1 MKRAGLSLIKEYQLL
16 PKETIQKI
24 ESYRSKHE
32 QDVIIG
38 RMERTNK
45 ELVKATYA
53 TLKDLRGSI
62 KKGAEWVAK
71 SDVGEFAIQYKKS
84 LFEDIKSGTTDTTE
98 EE

>member
-1 MKRAGLSLIKEYQLL
+1 MNLTTFAKKEIWQNAAIPFLFNRQIIEYDMKRAGLSLIKEYQLL

-45 ELVKATYA
+45 ELVKAKEQNDKT
-53 TLKDLRGSI
+53 GS
-62 KKGAEWVAK
+62 
-71 SDVGEFAIQYKKS
+71 
-84 LFEDIKSGTTDTTE
+84 
-98 EE
+98 